1 MVNVLAAIEYT
12 HFAFAFA
19 VNFAVKVRYNHIYT
33 LLFFKSVKA
42 SSNN

>member
-1 MVNVLAAIEYT
+1 MVNVLVAIEYT
-12 HFAFAFA
+12 HFAFA